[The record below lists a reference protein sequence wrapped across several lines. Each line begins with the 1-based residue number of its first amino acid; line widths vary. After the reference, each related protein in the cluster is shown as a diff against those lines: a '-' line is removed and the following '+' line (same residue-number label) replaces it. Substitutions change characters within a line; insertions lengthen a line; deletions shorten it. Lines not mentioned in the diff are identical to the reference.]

1 MIDLKS
7 QKLLD
12 ETTGGKWKQF
22 VHPSKIEKGSIM
34 ARKKKSVPFHIKH
47 NMREFKLPNGT
58 KFWARN
64 NEDALLYA
72 KKVGG
77 GHADL
82 GTDGKYFH
90 VKGEEY

>member
-1 MIDLKS
+1 
-7 QKLLD
+7 
-12 ETTGGKWKQF
+12 
-22 VHPSKIEKGSIM
+22 M
-34 ARKKKSVPFHIKH
+34 AKKKKSVPFHIKH

-58 KFWARN
+58 KFWARD

-77 GHADL
+77 GHANL